1 MVRQIGIV
9 APVKDPDA
17 DDEAWR
23 EARERA
29 AIIARLHAD
38 TPAAAQ
44 LTISEAARQLGVD
57 RATVYRW
64 RRAYEAERRVSALL
78 PRQPGRPE
86 GAGYIDDAVE
96 AIISEEI
103 EAFYLRPERPTLSEL
118 ILRIHKRCHA
128 EGQRRPNWR
137 TVRMRVARVDARR
150 SVAMRHGSAAARQ
163 AYAPVPGE
171 HSPAGPLDVVQI
183 DHTVVDVIVVDE
195 ATRQPVDR
203 PVATFAIDV
212 ATRMVLGFYL
222 ALDQPSTLRAGV
234 TMAQAVFEKSS
245 WLSERAI
252 DLPWPAAGL
261 PRAVHVDN
269 AGEFK
274 SSAFTRALQDVGV
287 EIIYRPVGRP
297 RYGGHV
303 ERLIGTQMGAVHML
317 RGTTFSS
324 VSSKGEYPSEARASM
339 TLSELERWMA
349 YEILGKYHHRIH
361 AALERPPVAVWEE
374 ATAGAVLHQ
383 PRRPAEFLASLLP
396 FEWRQVR
403 RDGVHLF
410 GIRYWDDVLVPHVGR
425 LRSKVQVKYDP
436 RDLSAVFVRLPD
448 GHHMSVRYANLSR
461 PPISLWE
468 LTRANA
474 RLRAQGRAEVNEQI
488 LFASIDEQRRIEDE
502 ALSKSKAARRAR
514 SVRPEGPIAQDR
526 TDYSPAKP
534 LRGIDTG
541 NPDIEL
547 LPTEFVDDRWQ

>member
-1 MVRQIGIV
+1 MAGSVHVTGTV
-9 APVKDPDA
+9 A
-17 DDEAWR
+17 DDEEWQ
-23 EARERA
+23 EARKRA
-29 AIIARLHAD
+29 AIIARIGRDVPIAERMSVSD
-38 TPAAAQ
+38 AAN
-44 LTISEAARQLGVD
+44 QLGVH
-57 RATVYRW
+57 RATIYRW
-64 RRAYEAERRVSALL
+64 RRAYEQEHRTSDLL
-78 PRQPGRPE
+78 PRQRGRRE
-86 GAGYIDDAVE
+86 GGGYIDEAVE

-103 EAFYLRPERPTLSEL
+103 ETFYLRPERPKLNEL
-118 ILRIHKRCHA
+118 MLRIHRRCHA
-128 EGQRRPNWR
+128 EAQRKPDWR
-137 TVRMRVARVDARR
+137 TVRSRVAQIDARR
-150 SVAMRHGSAAARQ
+150 RTAARLGSAVARQ
-163 AYAPVPGE
+163 IYAPVPGE
-171 HSPAGPLDVVQI
+171 YSSTGPLDVVQI
-183 DHTVVDVIVVDE
+183 DHTVVDVIIVDE

-245 WLSERAI
+245 WLSVRAI

-274 SSAFTRALQDVGV
+274 SSTFTRALQDVGV
-287 EIIYRPVGRP
+287 EVIYRPVGRP
-297 RYGGHV
+297 RYGGHI

-324 VSSKGEYPSEARASM
+324 VSSKGEYPSEARATM

-361 AALERPPVAVWEE
+361 AALERPPAAVWEDT
-374 ATAGAVLHQ
+374 TAGVILHQ

-403 RDGVHLF
+403 RDGIHLF

-436 RDLSAVFVRLPD
+436 RDLSSVFVRLPD
-448 GHHMSVRYANLSR
+448 GHHLSVRYANLSR

-468 LTRANA
+468 LSRANA
-474 RLRAQGRAEVNEQI
+474 RIRAQGRAEVNEPI

-502 ALSKSKAARRAR
+502 ALSKSKAARRAKAL
-514 SVRPEGPIAQDR
+514 RPD
-526 TDYSPAKP
+526 DPAERNLAGHPSATP

-541 NPDIEL
+541 NPDVEL
-547 LPTEFVDDRWQ
+547 LPTEIMDDRWQ